1 MRIHKT
7 LNISL
12 WFAQGLMAFIFL
24 MAGTMKATQPIEQ
37 LSLSM
42 SWVKDFSTGMVR
54 FIGLSEILGAIG
66 LLLPSLLR
74 IKPILTPIAA
84 LGLIIVMIAAFVYH
98 ILNAEYALL
107 GVNIFLGAIAGF
119 IVWGRYKQIPI
130 QEK

>member
-1 MRIHKT
+1 
-7 LNISL
+7 
-12 WFAQGLMAFIFL
+12 